1 MTQKQMIEMV
11 RQHHPSVTEAQI
23 RLWLNAAMTEFSRR
37 TRILSGA
44 FQFSTIANQRYYGLD
59 GSILEIR
66 AVDYTNDEGE
76 LEAIPRLVGRPA
88 IRDIT

>member
-1 MTQKQMIEMV
+1 M
-11 RQHHPSVTEAQI
+11 
-23 RLWLNAAMTEFSRR
+23 LNRASDDYTAR
-37 TRILSGA
+37 TRLLDSA
-44 FQFSTIANQRYYGLD
+44 TKFTTVANQRYYGLD